1 MRFDNRIVNF
11 GSTHVTEHLSDD
23 QLMEIC
29 VLAGDNPHL
38 AACRS
43 CTVRFDEMVRS
54 LQLMHDAAVREADH
68 AFTPERL
75 HDQRDRIMRRI
86 ERHDHPA
93 EIVVFPHQRVP
104 PHPSVNRMLG
114 PARRWVASAAAAGL
128 AAGVFLGFTMDRSR
142 HVQPLGQALQQSN
155 ATAALA
161 LQAAAAAADDQF
173 FIEIDEALV
182 DSRARVM
189 RPDLNAIDVMTTPIE
204 IREAGYVRE

>member
-1 MRFDNRIVNF
+1 MRFENRIVNF
-11 GSTHVTEHLSDD
+11 GGTHVADHLSDD

-38 AACRS
+38 AVCRS
-43 CTVRFDEMVRS
+43 CKLRFDEVVRS
-54 LQLMHDAAVREADH
+54 LQQMHDAAVREADH
-68 AFTPERL
+68 AFTAERL

-93 EIVVFPHQRVP
+93 EVVVFPHPRVP
-104 PHPSVNRMLG
+104 AHPSVHRMLG

-142 HVQPLGQALQQSN
+142 HVQPIGQAVQQSN
-155 ATAALA
+155 ANGSLA
-161 LQAAAAAADDQF
+161 LQAAAAAADDLF

-182 DSRARVM
+182 GSRAREM
-189 RPDLNAIDVMTTPIE
+189 RPDLDAIDVMTTPLE
-204 IREAGYVRE
+204 IREVSYVRE